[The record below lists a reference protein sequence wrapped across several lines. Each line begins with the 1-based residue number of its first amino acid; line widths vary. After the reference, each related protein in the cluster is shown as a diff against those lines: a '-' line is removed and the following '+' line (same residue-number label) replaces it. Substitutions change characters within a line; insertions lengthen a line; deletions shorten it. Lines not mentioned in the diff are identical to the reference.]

1 MAQLNVELYVPIGEG
16 RETSSYQKTI
26 VYKGR
31 VKDTIEFVAVKV
43 YDAARMDEVV
53 QAGQFHMH
61 AKHRNIVEFM
71 EWYQSTSKIY
81 VVVEYCPGGT
91 LQELLDR
98 DVSLPETVIRIFAA
112 DILAAILYIH
122 KHGYLYHDFSPR
134 NMLLNECGILKLSD
148 FTNCGRTEEP
158 FTFPAEGVMDMLEYM
173 PIEMIDDIAVPSYVS
188 DLYSLGCLMYKMACG
203 TTPFY
208 SEDHNEI
215 ISLIKGSK
223 PEPLPEM
230 SKEFND
236 IVMKMMARNPYDR
249 PSWQEIL
256 AHPFWADALTDRLDD
271 DFTHFNPKDL
281 PLQPLFEANRGASK
295 QETRKSS
302 ASSILK
308 SLNISTS
315 FKLSPVKRTP
325 QKETKEKTEKKV
337 ETDNRETILQLIS
350 DSDLIKASPVVFN
363 PTIESFPVK
372 EYDGVQLPVTPAM
385 LKTSD
390 PEELNHTIAR
400 VMDALTGPDRAKSK
414 SPLLSFFIV
423 QSKIAEVANN
433 LINSKIFPELL
444 VLAQSTK
451 HPSLAAGFLLLY
463 GSLIRHATNID
474 AEAVKSASFAP
485 LETLA
490 SNPQEKIARKAVSA
504 IGQIATTFIAIERED
519 IPTFT
524 ASVILKALRASD
536 EPVRHYALR
545 SLANIIMSPVFAS
558 MFDPQQV
565 EEFLLDFDL
574 GQSPYLLETYAITL
588 VAFYKFNKPK
598 RADGIQTI
606 SRNLLMRQSA
616 VCQTLGIILG
626 AETGT
631 LASIKENIL
640 NILKNS
646 SGEPKLKALLAVCII
661 FQQSPSEFIDVAPR
675 FFQILEKT
683 QAETPK
689 VFEAV
694 LTWSAEFSEFIVERV
709 LEGASCEILQIVEEA
724 IQIRPFC
731 TRIWTKKFEKRLR
744 KVIRNSTFTAP
755 KSESAIQI
763 AHSALCFQNCDP
775 SIVADLCRA
784 LNSQQATVRFTVVN
798 LVADASLQRPIHT
811 AVMQFAESNIMSQL
825 TPLLHD
831 EKMIVDQTLRILA
844 NVCSENPS
852 LITSIAK
859 PQITELILNRTHDN
873 SSALQLATQL
883 ISSGMSNINA
893 LISARVVPAII
904 SAMDKKE
911 NLSSAIDLLYATLK
925 SIDEQLTTITQATA
939 RRNFLKTIHPLA
951 TMASKAASVI
961 FDYPVSAK
969 CISIIVRIFTPQG
982 KENEVLIESAF
993 NPIASAIVLGCKKPE
1008 HASELAEVVNS
1019 LKWAAERSPACRL
1032 RLKGSAKLTQALKKA
1047 AEQGTEEFSAAAH
1060 ACQQAIRG

>member
-31 VKDTIEFVAVKV
+31 VKETIEFVAVKV
-43 YDAARMDEVV
+43 YDAARMDDVV
-53 QAGQFHMH
+53 KAGQFHMH
-61 AKHRNIVEFM
+61 AKHRNIIEFM

-98 DVSLPETVIRIFAA
+98 DVSLPEPVIRIFAA
-112 DILAAILYIH
+112 DILAALLYIH

-148 FTNCGRTEEP
+148 FTSASRTEEP
-158 FTFPAEGVMDMLEYM
+158 FTFPAEGIMDMLEYV
-173 PIEMIDDIAVPSYVS
+173 PSELLDDDGVPSYAS

-208 SEDHNEI
+208 SEDHNEVI
-215 ISLIKGSK
+215 ALIKGSK
-223 PEPLPEM
+223 PESLPDM
-230 SKEFND
+230 SKDFND
-236 IVMKMMARNPYDR
+236 LVLKMMARNPYER
-249 PSWQEIL
+249 PTWKEVL

-271 DFTHFNPKDL
+271 DFTDFNPQDL
-281 PLQPLFEANRGASK
+281 PLQPLFEANRNTPK
-295 QETRKSS
+295 KPERKS
-302 ASSILK
+302 ASSGIFK
-308 SLNISTS
+308 SMNVTNS
-315 FKLSPVKRTP
+315 FKLSPVKKTP
-325 QKETKEKTEKKV
+325 QKEVKEEKV
-337 ETDNRETILQLIS
+337 ETDIKETILQLIAE
-350 DSDLIKASPVVFN
+350 SDLIKASPVVFN

-390 PEELNHTIAR
+390 PDELGRAIAR
-400 VMDALTGPDRAKSK
+400 VMDALNGPDRAKSK

-423 QSKIAEVANN
+423 QSKTPEVANN
-433 LINSKIFPELL
+433 LINSTVFPELL
-444 VLAQSTK
+444 NLAKVTK

-463 GSLIRHATNID
+463 GSIIRHATKINPD
-474 AEAVKSASFAP
+474 LVTSASFAP
-485 LETLA
+485 LEALV
-490 SNPQEKIARKAVSA
+490 SHPQEKVARKAVSA
-504 IGQIATTFIAIERED
+504 IGQIATTFVAIGRDD
-519 IPTFT
+519 IPKFT
-524 ASVILKALRASD
+524 ASVLLKALRASD

-545 SLANIIMSPVFAS
+545 AVANLIMSPVFPS
-558 MFDPQQV
+558 LFDPQQV

-574 GQSPYLLETYAITL
+574 GQSPYLLETYGMTL

-598 RADGIQTI
+598 KVDSIQTI
-606 SRNLLMRQSA
+606 SKNLLMRPSA
-616 VCQTLGIILG
+616 LCQTLGIILG

-631 LASIKENIL
+631 LASIKDGVL

-646 SGEPKLKALLAVCII
+646 SGEPKLKALLAVCLI
-661 FQQSPSEFIDVAPR
+661 FQSNPSEFIDVASR
-675 FFQILEKT
+675 FFQVLEKT

-694 LTWSAEFSEFIVERV
+694 ITWSADFSEYIVEQV
-709 LEGASCEILQIVEEA
+709 LEGASCELLQIVEEA
-724 IQIRPFC
+724 IQIRQFC

-798 LVADASLQRPIHT
+798 LVADSSLQRPIHP

-825 TPLLHD
+825 TSLLHD
-831 EKMIVDQTLRILA
+831 EKMIVDQTLRVLA
-844 NVCSENPS
+844 NVCSENPA
-852 LITSIAK
+852 LIQSIAK
-859 PQITELILNRTHDN
+859 PQVTELILNRTHDN

-883 ISSGMSNINA
+883 ISSGTSDIHA
-893 LISARVVPAII
+893 LIGARVVPAII

-911 NLSSAIDLLYATLK
+911 NLGPAVDLLYATLK
-925 SIDEQLTTITQATA
+925 SIEEQLSTITQAVA
-939 RRNFLKTIHPLA
+939 RRTFVKSIHPLA
-951 TMASKAASVI
+951 TMAAKAASVI
-961 FDYPVSAK
+961 FGYPVCAK
-969 CISIIVRIFTPQG
+969 CIAIIVRIFTPQG

-1008 HASELAEVVNS
+1008 CSSELAEVINS
-1019 LKWAAERSPACRL
+1019 LKWSAERSSACRL
-1032 RLKGSAKLTQALKKA
+1032 RLKGSVKLTQALKKA
-1047 AEQGTEEFSAAAH
+1047 VEQGTDELSAAAQ